1 MSKYGSTM
9 NLVVPSNVLQYKIAP
24 QFIGNPQDD
33 PMFMKASTK
42 RGNKVLDLYTDPN
55 AGLPGRYAIQPYNDQ
70 DGAYSMRQIDW
81 EKVSAEQN
89 PTSVFP
95 ALPR

>member
-1 MSKYGSTM
+1 MSKYANTR

-24 QFIGNPQDD
+24 QFMGNPQED

-42 RGNKVLDLYTDPN
+42 RGNKILDLYNDPN
-55 AGLPGRYAIQPYNDQ
+55 VGPSARYALQPYTDQ

-89 PTSVFP
+89 PTSVFFC
-95 ALPR
+95 LI